1 MLNIKGEYMMAD
13 STHLHIT
20 AWVVT
25 FILFFV
31 VLYLN
36 KANNAKG
43 AKIVH
48 MITRLFYIITIIS
61 GLLIFMKYSSGNQM
75 LYGIKFLVGLITIAG
90 FEMVLIRSIKGK
102 STAVAWIVL
111 IVSFL
116 VTFYLGAKLPLGIT
130 WFA

>member
-1 MLNIKGEYMMAD
+1 MTD
-13 STHLHIT
+13 STHFHIT

-25 FILFFV
+25 LILFFV

-36 KANNAKG
+36 KANKAKG

-48 MITRLFYIITIIS
+48 MVTRLFYIITIVS
-61 GLLIFMKYSSGNQM
+61 GLLLFMEYASGNQM
-75 LYGIKFLVGLITIAG
+75 LYGIKFLVGIITIGG

-111 IVSFL
+111 IVAFA
-116 VTFYLGAKLPLGIT
+116 VTFYLGAKLPMGIT

>member
-1 MLNIKGEYMMAD
+1 MMAD

>member
-1 MLNIKGEYMMAD
+1 MTD
-13 STHLHIT
+13 STHFHIT
-20 AWVVT
+20 AWAVT
-25 FILFFV
+25 LILFFV

-36 KANNAKG
+36 KANKAKG

-48 MITRLFYIITIIS
+48 MVTRLFYVITIVS
-61 GLLIFMKYSSGNQM
+61 GLLLFMKYASGDQM
-75 LYGIKFLVGLITIAG
+75 LYGIKFLLGIITIGG

-102 STAVAWIVL
+102 STTVAWIVL

>member
-1 MLNIKGEYMMAD
+1 VTD
-13 STHLHIT
+13 STHFHIT
-20 AWVVT
+20 AWAVT
-25 FILFFV
+25 LILFFV

-36 KANNAKG
+36 KANKAKG

-48 MITRLFYIITIIS
+48 MVTRLFYVITIVS
-61 GLLIFMKYSSGNQM
+61 GLLLFMKYASGDQM
-75 LYGIKFLVGLITIAG
+75 LYGIKFLLGIITIGG

-102 STAVAWIVL
+102 STTVAWIVL